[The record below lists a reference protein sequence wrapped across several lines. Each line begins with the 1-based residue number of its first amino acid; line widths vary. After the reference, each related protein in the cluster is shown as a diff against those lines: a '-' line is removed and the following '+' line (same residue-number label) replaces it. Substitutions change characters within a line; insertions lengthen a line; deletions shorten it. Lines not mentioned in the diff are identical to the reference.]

1 MSVGEEDSTT
11 AALTPWHLGE
21 KVMDD
26 VVVGDVV
33 QEKAAH
39 PAEEVTVHS
48 RGGASLEI
56 PLRLAIVRQRRVR
69 VVEVRDHDEPVS
81 PSAVGQRHEKERRR
95 GRALRVV

>member
-1 MSVGEEDSTT
+1 
-11 AALTPWHLGE
+11 
-21 KVMDD
+21 MDD